1 VKIYETTE
9 DLKSGNLSS
18 LRTRAVSVAR
28 RFVGGLPVFL
38 ALTIAAQAQTSGP
51 ASYQDRSDAAL
62 HRRQLAGMTQDLAAL
77 KDLVNKLQFDLQDVQ
92 RENQTLRQKVVELQ
106 RVQVSTPASTALD
119 TVGMEK
125 ILSAM
130 RAQIY
135 KDINKLRG
143 EFFASL
149 DDMQKQMNSALNEV
163 ASAPPPSTAS
173 SSPGVSSPST
183 AASLDYEQF
192 YEHVVAKGDTL
203 YGIARQYKEYKVHL
217 TDIKKANKLN
227 DRTVLK
233 VGQKLVLPVRN

>member
-38 ALTIAAQAQTSGP
+38 ALTIAVQAQTSGT

-106 RVQVSTPASTALD
+106 RIQVSTPARSALD

-163 ASAPPPSTAS
+163 ASPPPSTAS
-173 SSPGVSSPST
+173 SSPAIASPST
-183 AASLDYEQF
+183 PASLDYEQF
-192 YEHVVAKGDTL
+192 YEHEVEKGDTL

-227 DRTVLK
+227 DKTVLK
-233 VGQKLVLPVRN
+233 VGQKLVLPVRK

>member
-1 VKIYETTE
+1 MKIYETTE
-9 DLKSGNLSS
+9 DLKSGILSS
-18 LRTRAVSVAR
+18 LRTRAISVAR
-28 RFVGGLPVFL
+28 RLVGGLPVFL
-38 ALTIAAQAQTSGP
+38 ALTIAVQAQTSGT
-51 ASYQDRSDAAL
+51 ASYQNRSDAAL

-163 ASAPPPSTAS
+163 ASPPPSTAS
-173 SSPGVSSPST
+173 SSPAVASPST
-183 AASLDYEQF
+183 PASLDYEQF
-192 YEHVVAKGDTL
+192 YEHEVEKGDTL

-227 DRTVLK
+227 DKTVLK

>member
-1 VKIYETTE
+1 
-9 DLKSGNLSS
+9 
-18 LRTRAVSVAR
+18 
-28 RFVGGLPVFL
+28 
-38 ALTIAAQAQTSGP
+38 
-51 ASYQDRSDAAL
+51 
-62 HRRQLAGMTQDLAAL
+62 LAAL

-92 RENQTLRQKVVELQ
+92 RANQTLRQKVVELQ
-106 RVQVSTPASTALD
+106 RIQVSTPARTALD

-163 ASAPPPSTAS
+163 ASPPPSTAS
-173 SSPGVSSPST
+173 SSPAVSSSST
-183 AASLDYEQF
+183 ASSVDYEQF

-217 TDIKKANKLN
+217 ADIKKANNLN
-227 DRTVLK
+227 DKTVLK
-233 VGQKLVLPVRN
+233 VGQKLVLPVRK

>member
-1 VKIYETTE
+1 MKIYETTE

-18 LRTRAVSVAR
+18 LRTRAISVAR

-62 HRRQLAGMTQDLAAL
+62 QRRQLAGMTQDLAAL

-163 ASAPPPSTAS
+163 ASPPPNTAS
-173 SSPGVSSPST
+173 SSPAVASPST
-183 AASLDYEQF
+183 PASLDYEQF

-227 DRTVLK
+227 DKTVLK
-233 VGQKLVLPVRN
+233 VGQKLVLPVRK

>member
-1 VKIYETTE
+1 MKIYETTE

-18 LRTRAVSVAR
+18 TRTRATSVAR
-28 RFVGGLPVFL
+28 RLVGGLSVFL
-38 ALTIAAQAQTSGP
+38 ALTIAVQAQTSGT

-106 RVQVSTPASTALD
+106 RIQVSAPARTALD

-143 EFFASL
+143 EFFGSL

-163 ASAPPPSTAS
+163 ASTPPPSTAS
-173 SSPGVSSPST
+173 SSPAVGSSTP
-183 AASLDYEQF
+183 ASLDYEQF
-192 YEHVVAKGDTL
+192 YEHEVAKGDTL

-227 DRTVLK
+227 DKTVLK
-233 VGQKLVLPVRN
+233 VGQKLVLPVRK

>member
-1 VKIYETTE
+1 MKIYETTE

-62 HRRQLAGMTQDLAAL
+62 QRRQLAGMTQDLAAL

-163 ASAPPPSTAS
+163 ASPPPNTAS
-173 SSPGVSSPST
+173 SSAAVSCST
-183 AASLDYEQF
+183 ASGASSEMYRSIKGAG
-192 YEHVVAKGDTL
+192 HVSAF
-203 YGIARQYKEYKVHL
+203 AM
-217 TDIKKANKLN
+217 
-227 DRTVLK
+227 
-233 VGQKLVLPVRN
+233 

>member
-1 VKIYETTE
+1 MKIYETTE

-18 LRTRAVSVAR
+18 IRTRAVSVAR

-106 RVQVSTPASTALD
+106 RVQVSTPARTALD

-130 RAQIY
+130 RAQSFTTSVYGSENLRASIAGL
-135 KDINKLRG
+135 DEASTGLAVATGCVGLIN
-143 EFFASL
+143 
-149 DDMQKQMNSALNEV
+149 DQ
-163 ASAPPPSTAS
+163 
-173 SSPGVSSPST
+173 
-183 AASLDYEQF
+183 
-192 YEHVVAKGDTL
+192 
-203 YGIARQYKEYKVHL
+203 
-217 TDIKKANKLN
+217 
-227 DRTVLK
+227 
-233 VGQKLVLPVRN
+233 